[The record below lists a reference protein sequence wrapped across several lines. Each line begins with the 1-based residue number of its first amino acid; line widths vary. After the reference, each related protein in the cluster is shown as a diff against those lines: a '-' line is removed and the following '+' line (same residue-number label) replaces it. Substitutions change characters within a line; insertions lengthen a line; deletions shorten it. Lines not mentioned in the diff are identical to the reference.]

1 MARKGEIGRE
11 KVKQAIIAAFGDDF
25 AGEQDK
31 KLYVWADDGGE
42 KVQFA
47 IALTM
52 PKTQIGAAPKN
63 TNDWTEASIAPA
75 STGNVVSPVAQ
86 NITPEDEKKIQDLMK
101 TLGIVD

>member
-1 MARKGEIGRE
+1 MARKGDIGRE
-11 KVKQAIIAAFGDDF
+11 KVKQKIIAAFGEDF

-47 IALTM
+47 IAMTM

-63 TNDWTEASIAPA
+63 SNDWTEASIAPA
-75 STGNVVSPVAQ
+75 SINVVSPAAQ
-86 NITPEDEKKIQDLMK
+86 NISPEDEEKIQNLMK

>member
-1 MARKGEIGRE
+1 MARKGDIGRE
-11 KVKQAIIAAFGDDF
+11 KVKQKIIDAFGEDF

-47 IALTM
+47 IAMTM

-63 TNDWTEASIAPA
+63 TNDWTEKSIAPA
-75 STGNVVSPVAQ
+75 PVNVVSPAAQ
-86 NITPEDEKKIQDLMK
+86 NISPEDEEKIQNLMK

>member
-1 MARKGEIGRE
+1 MARKGDIGRE
-11 KVKQAIIAAFGDDF
+11 KVKQKIIAAFGEDF

-47 IALTM
+47 IAMTM
-52 PKTQIGAAPKN
+52 PKTQIGAVPKN
-63 TNDWTEASIAPA
+63 SNDWTEESIAPIG
-75 STGNVVSPVAQ
+75 SVVSPVAQ
-86 NITPEDEKKIQDLMK
+86 NISPEDEEKIQNLMK